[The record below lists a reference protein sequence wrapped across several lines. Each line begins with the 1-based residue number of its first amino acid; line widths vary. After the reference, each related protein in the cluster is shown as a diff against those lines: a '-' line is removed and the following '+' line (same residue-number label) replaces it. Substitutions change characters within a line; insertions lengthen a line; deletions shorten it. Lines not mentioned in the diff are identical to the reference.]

1 MYRQIGNCKYN
12 FDIPPPIQIQVPPME
27 IRLEEKTISNVSS
40 PDTWGPAM
48 WFMNHLGSISAPEVI
63 PLDKREKYW
72 HYIDGLPEIL
82 PCKKCSV
89 HARAYVDQYSNQ
101 KDIIC
106 SSRDNLVRFFVD
118 FHNSVNERTGKPKIT
133 YDEVY
138 KMFSGPVSIKKFRYQ
153 NTQAS

>member
-12 FDIPPPIQIQVPPME
+12 FEIPPPVNIQSPP
-27 IRLEEKTISNVSS
+27 INIYIEEKRVGNISS

-48 WFMNHLGSISAPEVI
+48 WFMNHLGSVSAPEII
-63 PLDKREKYW
+63 PKEKRVKYW
-72 HYIDGLPEIL
+72 NYIDGLPEIL

-89 HARAYVDQYSNQ
+89 HARAYVDQYADQ
-101 KDIIC
+101 KEAIC

-138 KMFSGPVSIKKFRYQ
+138 KMFSGPVKIQKFRYQ
-153 NTQAS
+153 S